1 MNRLCFHQAVD
12 ISGSRFYGYMLVL
25 AILFMRYTNYVTKVF
40 GVKSR
45 FRRNVGNFLFNSNF
59 TFDSV
64 QGYHIY
70 LKFTAFFWANDEP
83 TAVVLFKVLGMK
95 YYLLRLIAIRCVG
108 ECRYFLVLDVS
119 VELRKKV
126 NILEILLVSRSDEN
140 IALSDLTFSVSKLL
154 RAAKE

>member
-12 ISGSRFYGYMLVL
+12 ISGSRFYDDMLTF

-70 LKFTAFFWANDEP
+70 LKFTAFFWTNDEP
-83 TAVVLFKVLGMK
+83 TAVELFKVLGMK
-95 YYLLRLIAIRCVG
+95 YDRLRLIAISSIAESRNL
-108 ECRYFLVLDVS
+108 LVLNVS

-126 NILEILLVSRSDEN
+126 NILEVLFIRSSNEN
-140 IALSDLTFSVSKLL
+140 IAFPDLTLGVSELL
-154 RAAKE
+154 STVKK